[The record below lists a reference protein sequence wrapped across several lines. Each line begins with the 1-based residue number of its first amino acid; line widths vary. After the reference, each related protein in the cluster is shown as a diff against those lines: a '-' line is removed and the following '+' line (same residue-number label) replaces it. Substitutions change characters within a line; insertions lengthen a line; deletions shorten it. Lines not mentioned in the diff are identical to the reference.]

1 MTLAALKKEADEKL
15 TARDYHG
22 LFKLIDRASEDY
34 LNAKH
39 QDYTLCIELISQN
52 QDLYE
57 YMGASKQFESAFELI
72 NKLMQNRNQLFIS
85 CLNKNQSELK
95 LLFKRA
101 VGA

>member
-1 MTLAALKKEADEKL
+1 MNLAALKKEAEEKL

-34 LNAKH
+34 LNDKQ
-39 QDYTLCIELISQN
+39 QDYGLCIELISQN

-57 YMGASKQFESAFELI
+57 YMGASKQFESAFELT
-72 NKLMQNRNQLFIS
+72 NKLMQNRNKLFIS
-85 CLNKNQSELK
+85 CLNEDQNELK

-101 VGA
+101 IGA